1 MRAYIRHPS
10 EFPIELGTSEE
21 SEVEET
27 MNDVSVGGLSCHS
40 RDELSEGQKVTVR
53 IPVVEPAFE
62 AEGRVVWCRPDKD
75 RYRVGIAFND
85 KALAFSARMVE
96 QVCHI
101 ERYRSRLVEQG
112 KELSLEDAASDWI
125 SKYAAKFPR

>member
-10 EFPIELGTSEE
+10 EFPIELTSEE
-21 SEVEET
+21 SELEER

-40 RDELSEGQKVTVR
+40 KAELAEGQKVTVR
-53 IPVVEPAFE
+53 IPAVQPAFE

-75 RYRVGIAFND
+75 QYRVGIAFAD

-101 ERYRSRLVEQG
+101 ERYRTHLVEQG
-112 KELSLEDAASDWI
+112 QELSLDEAAQDWI
-125 SKYAAKFPR
+125 SKYARRFPR

>member
-21 SEVEET
+21 AEAEL

-40 RDELSEGQKVTVR
+40 QAELSEGQKVTVR
-53 IPVVEPAFE
+53 IPVVQPAFE

-75 RYRVGIAFND
+75 RYRVGIAFSD

-101 ERYRSRLVEQG
+101 ERYRSHLVEQG
-112 KELSLEDAASDWI
+112 QELSLEDAAQDWI
-125 SKYAAKFPR
+125 SKYASRFPR